1 MEGGQELYDNLLKA
15 MPQVAKFN
23 ELSGQNGKTMCHG
36 DARTENC
43 LWPNQR
49 KDPLVLI
56 DWQFVSYS
64 SPLQDVC
71 YFIGVCLNPDEQD
84 KYADALIKH
93 YYDTLT
99 TSPGGPTTTE
109 YPYDLFLLDYK
120 RCMWVSMWVSVMGI
134 SNLECIAKMAEK
146 HKDTPEGEAYTTL
159 KENMTP
165 LLISFMVRHL
175 NEAKRCD
182 AASIL

>member
-1 MEGGQELYDNLLKA
+1 
-15 MPQVAKFN
+15 
-23 ELSGQNGKTMCHG
+23 MCHG

-64 SPLQDVC
+64 SPLSDVC
-71 YFIGVCLNPDEQD
+71 YFIGVCLNADEQD
-84 KYADALIKH
+84 KYADALIRH

-99 TSPGGPTTTE
+99 TSPGGPSTTE
-109 YPYDLFLLDYK
+109 YSWASFMLDYK
-120 RCMWVSMWVSVMGI
+120 RCMWVSMWVSCMGI
-134 SNLECIAKMAEK
+134 ANLVSIEDMAET
-146 HKDTPEGEAYTTL
+146 HKGTPEGEAFSTL
-159 KENMTP
+159 RDNMVP
-165 LLISFMVRHL
+165 LLMSFMTRHL
-175 NEAKRCD
+175 HECKRCD